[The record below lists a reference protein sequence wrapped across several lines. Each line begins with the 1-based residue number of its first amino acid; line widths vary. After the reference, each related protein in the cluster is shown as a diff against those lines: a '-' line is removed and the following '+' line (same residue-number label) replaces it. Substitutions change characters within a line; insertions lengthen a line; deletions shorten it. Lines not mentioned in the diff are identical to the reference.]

1 MTEQISILIID
12 DDRMVRQILQSTL
25 SRKGFDVYT
34 AEDGPSGI
42 DLAQEQDVDVILL
55 DWMMPGMNGMEVLRL
70 LKHSEKTKHITVFM
84 LTGKES
90 EQDIAQAIS
99 GGSDDYIVKPFN
111 TSEIDKTIRNKLNK
125 IREANPNKRKSSL
138 TSFFSKDF

>member
-1 MTEQISILIID
+1 MSEQISVLIID
-12 DDRMVRQILQSTL
+12 DDRMVRQILQSAL

-42 DLAQEQDVDVILL
+42 DLAQKQDVDVILL
-55 DWMMPGMNGMEVLRL
+55 DWMMPDMNGMEVLRL
-70 LKHSEKTKHITVFM
+70 LKHNEKTKHITVFM

-90 EQDIAQAIS
+90 ERDIAQAIS

-111 TSEIDKTIRNKLNK
+111 TSEIDKIIRNKLNK
-125 IREANPNKRKSSL
+125 IREAKPNKRKSSL
-138 TSFFSKDF
+138 TSFFSKDS

>member
-1 MTEQISILIID
+1 MSEQISVLIID
-12 DDRMVRQILQSTL
+12 DDRMIRQILQSAL

-42 DLAQEQDVDVILL
+42 DLAQKQDVDVVLL

-70 LKHSEKTKHITVFM
+70 LKHNEKTKHITVFM

-90 EQDIAQAIS
+90 EQDIAQAVS

-125 IREANPNKRKSSL
+125 IRDADPNKRKSSL
-138 TSFFSKDF
+138 TSFFSKNS